1 MAASLFALLDD
12 IASLMDDVA
21 ALSKVAAQKTAGV
34 AGDDL
39 AVGANQMQGLP
50 PHRELPVI
58 WRITKGS
65 LLNKLWLLIALLA
78 IAYFLPAL
86 ITVLLI
92 LGAAY
97 LAFEGAEK
105 IIEKFFPHAH
115 DHEDSPPQT
124 EEDKIRGALRT
135 DLVLST
141 ELMVIAMGAAGD
153 SSLGTKAGVLFA
165 VGIGVTFVIYGIVA
179 LIIRLDDMG
188 FALMQRNSATAQQ
201 FGRVLVNSA
210 PKILRVLAVVGTV
223 AMFLV
228 AGGIVVHDIP
238 AIHHAV
244 EPVIHLLGSTLTE
257 ALVGLVFGLILVS
270 LTTAFNMIK
279 RCFI

>member
-1 MAASLFALLDD
+1 M
-12 IASLMDDVA
+12 
-21 ALSKVAAQKTAGV
+21 KTAH
-34 AGDDL
+34 L
-39 AVGANQMQGLP
+39 
-50 PHRELPVI
+50 
-58 WRITKGS
+58 K
-65 LLNKLWLLIALLA
+65 
-78 IAYFLPAL
+78 
-86 ITVLLI
+86 
-92 LGAAY
+92 
-97 LAFEGAEK
+97 
-105 IIEKFFPHAH
+105 
-115 DHEDSPPQT
+115 T

-244 EPVIHLLGSTLTE
+244 EPVMHFLGSTLTE

-270 LTTAFNMIK
+270 LTTVFNMIK
-279 RCFI
+279 RRFI

>member
-58 WRITKGS
+58 WQITKGS

-244 EPVIHLLGSTLTE
+244 EPLT
-257 ALVGLVFGLILVS
+257 S
-270 LTTAFNMIK
+270 SPP
-279 RCFI
+279 